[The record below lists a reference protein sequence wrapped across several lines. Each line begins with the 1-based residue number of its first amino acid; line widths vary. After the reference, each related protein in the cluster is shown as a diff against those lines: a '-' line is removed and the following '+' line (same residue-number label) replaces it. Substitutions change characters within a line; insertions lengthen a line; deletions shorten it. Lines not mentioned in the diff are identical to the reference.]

1 MASII
6 YLNQETNIVIFIL
19 PTTIFKTN
27 VNTKVTH
34 IQVDSIKQMT
44 RYILLFYLSLKMP
57 LYILT
62 KISIIVK

>member
-62 KISIIVK
+62 KNIYNS

>member
-44 RYILLFYLSLKMP
+44 RYILLFYLSLKIP

-62 KISIIVK
+62 KNIYNS

>member
-19 PTTIFKTN
+19 PTTIFKIN

-62 KISIIVK
+62 KNIYNS

>member
-19 PTTIFKTN
+19 PTTIFKIN

-34 IQVDSIKQMT
+34 IQADSIKQMT

-62 KISIIVK
+62 KNIYNS